1 MNNKPM
7 SVSVFW
13 AKIFF
18 TPQSTEIEDKSANTG
33 SFIDFDTYVEL
44 FCSAFSKDNESI
56 VGNIITST
64 ELKAI
69 KSRREVGSTASPMPL
84 EGQTEKRYVI
94 VSVIGGKKP
103 VHYSLTLEHEDT
115 DEANVASLRQ
125 VIVRLRGKLSAQE
138 KEKLE
143 LFEEHAALQTQFDTS
158 KRKTEGS
165 TTRVI
170 VELRGQLAKAQQE
183 LRTERQNRDSTR
195 HRWGHSNNS
204 TNYHRCHSAE
214 RAKSHSPATGRDVRD
229 NFGLSRSDWRKAPD
243 RTMVRHPGPRSASPN
258 LTRPNYAT
266 PRSREVSPSLR
277 ARGGTPTNT
286 HNTFS
291 NVSPARRGS
300 PAAVSTSLGGRFDPT
315 AYHREKASSR
325 ERAVQHNKSWGAG
338 SGRHRYSSPS
348 REESGYTS
356 AGSQVRSTVVFLHLL

>member
-1 MNNKPM
+1 M
-7 SVSVFW
+7 

-18 TPQSTEIEDKSANTG
+18 KPKSTEIEDKTANTG
-33 SFIDFDTYVEL
+33 SFIDFDTYTEL
-44 FCSAFSKDNESI
+44 LHSAFLKDNESI

-69 KSRREVGSTASPMPL
+69 KSRGKAGSTASPMSL
-84 EGQTEKRYVI
+84 EGQAEKRYVI

-103 VHYSLTLEHEDT
+103 VHYSLTLEPEDSE
-115 DEANVASLRQ
+115 EANVANLRQ

-138 KEKLE
+138 KEKRE
-143 LFEEHAALQTQFDTS
+143 LLEEHAALQTQVDMF

-165 TTRVI
+165 AARKI

-183 LRTERQNRDSTR
+183 LHKERQNHEFSATS
-195 HRWGHSNNS
+195 HRGWGQSNNL
-204 TNYHRCHSAE
+204 NNFYRCHSAE

-229 NFGLSRSDWRKAPD
+229 NFGLSRGDWRKTPD
-243 RTMVRHPGPRSASPN
+243 RTMVSHPGPRSASPN

-315 AYHREKASSR
+315 AYQREKLNR
-325 ERAVQHNKSWGAG
+325 EHAAKHGKAWGAG
-338 SGRHRYSSPS
+338 ATSSPAGSRYRYSSPS
-348 REESGYTS
+348 QGESGYIS
-356 AGSQVRSTVVFLHLL
+356 ANSQVHFCNHIFDLS